1 MRKPSSRWVRIPAGA
16 LLIGGSILALFGVWM
31 LPPGLMLLAEDVPPL
46 ARAITCVLDRI
57 ERHRPH

>member
-1 MRKPSSRWVRIPAGA
+1 VRIPAGA